1 MEKIFYTSEEMQNM
15 GIEGMNALCA
25 GKSLCFKPCDGGF
38 MVENVEEEEEKPLTE
53 EEIESLEEYEKRID
67 KRILQEEKD
76 FVKKLADWM
85 NIGDNG
91 IGYFELRHEGELM
104 LDEKAYRMVHEKG
117 IGDFDK
123 ESVEDIFNALPNMVK
138 DKFPNATKEECEMIE
153 HGLFHELEYHTF
165 NEDGY
170 DMEVEW
176 DDIMVITA
184 TKIKE

>member
-1 MEKIFYTSEEMQNM
+1 MEKIFYTSEEMEKL
-15 GIEGMNALCA
+15 GIEGFKALCA
-25 GKSLCFKPCDGGF
+25 GKPLQFRPYNGGF
-38 MVENVEEEEEKPLTE
+38 VISEVEEEKEKPLTE
-53 EEIESLEEYEKRID
+53 EEEKALAEYEEAENE
-67 KRILQEEKD
+67 RILQEERD
-76 FVKKLADWM
+76 FTKKLAEWL

-91 IGYFELRHEGELM
+91 TRYLELRHEGEIM

-123 ESVEDIFNALPNMVK
+123 ESAEDIFNALPSMVK
-138 DKFPNATKEECEMIE
+138 DKFPNATKEELEMVE

-184 TKIKE
+184 SKIKE

>member
-15 GIEGMNALCA
+15 GIEGINALCA
-25 GKSLCFKPCDGGF
+25 GKSLRFTPYNGGF
-38 MVENVEEEEEKPLTE
+38 VISEVEEEEEKPLTE
-53 EEIESLEEYEKRID
+53 EEEKALAEYEEAEN

-76 FVKKLADWM
+76 FTKNLAEWM

-91 IGYFELRHEGELM
+91 MKFFELRHEGEIM

-117 IGDFDK
+117 IGDFDQ
-123 ESVEDIFNALPNMVK
+123 ESVEDIFNALPSMVK
-138 DKFPNATKEECEMIE
+138 DKFPNATKEELEMIE

-165 NEDGY
+165 HEDGY